1 MMNCPHCGKLT
12 DPKLENCLHCG
23 GPARLKAPREGK
35 ARGLPAHQCPNCR
48 SSVQE
53 GDIICVRCGT
63 NLLTGQRISEE
74 QTRERR
80 APRRPWAK
88 IAIGAM
94 LALAA
99 VAALGYAAY
108 YVTQDPLSEA
118 IRLSQNNNVLEAINV
133 LQRHVAANPRRADA
147 QALLGRLHYQAQQ
160 YGKAAEALS
169 EAARLQPENQ
179 DLALMAAAAAAR
191 LPGEEG
197 RARLTA
203 LLREQAA
210 SQQVNA
216 QTLYLLALT
225 LGAGGDY
232 AGQAETLGKILE
244 ADPNH
249 AQARRDLGIALAMQ
263 GDFEGAEREIRAALQ
278 NHPGDADAVA
288 VLGLLPRDD
297 ATTAEQIALLE
308 SALQSGA
315 HAAPAIRAR
324 MGLIRMQEGDFAGAL
339 PFFRDAREDP
349 SSNGAFF
356 YALCLQQSNLD
367 TEALAEYDRIV
378 TAGSPYAGEASVQ
391 MALIFLSQGNLQRA
405 LDATRRAAQLGAATA
420 RMYTVQGR
428 IHLLENNINEAQ
440 QAFRNALQ
448 ADPQYPAAHLEN
460 GLILVGRGM
469 MTEGLRE
476 LERYL
481 ELAGD
486 DDVQGRRAE
495 IELLVA
501 QLRQTAGTDARGA
514 AQAATARTAQEAVGL

>member
-1 MMNCPHCGKLT
+1 MNCPHCGKLT

-23 GPARLKAPREGK
+23 GPVRVKAPREGA
-35 ARGLPAHQCPNCR
+35 ARGLAAHQCPNCK
-48 SSVQE
+48 SPVQE

-80 APRRPWAK
+80 APRRPWAR
-88 IAIGAM
+88 IAIGVM
-94 LALAA
+94 LATAA
-99 VAALGYAAY
+99 VAALGYALY
-108 YVTQDPLSEA
+108 YLSQDPVSEA

-133 LQRHVAANPRRADA
+133 LQRHVAANPRRAEA

-160 YGKAAEALS
+160 FGKAAEALS
-169 EAARLQPENQ
+169 EAARLQPDEG
-179 DLALMAAAAAAR
+179 DWALMAAAAAAR
-191 LPGEEG
+191 LPGDEG

-203 LLREQAA
+203 LLREMSASRQA
-210 SQQVNA
+210 NA
-216 QTLYLLALT
+216 QTLHLLALT

-232 AGQAETLGKILE
+232 AGQAETLRKILE
-244 ADPNH
+244 MDPNH

-278 NHPGDADAVA
+278 IHSEEADAVA
-288 VLGLLPRDD
+288 VLGLLPQDD
-297 ATTAEQIALLE
+297 ATTAEKVALLE
-308 SALQSGA
+308 RALQSGVRVE
-315 HAAPAIRAR
+315 PAIRAR
-324 MGLIRMQEGDFAGAL
+324 LGLFRIQEGDFAGAL
-339 PFFRDAREDP
+339 PLFRDAKADP
-349 SSNGAFF
+349 ASDGAFF

-367 TEALAEYDRIV
+367 TEALSEYDRIV
-378 TAGSPYAGEASVQ
+378 TAGGPHAGEASIQ
-391 MALIFLSQGNLQRA
+391 MALIFLNQGNLQRA
-405 LDATRRAAQLGAATA
+405 LETTRRAAQLGAATA

-460 GLILVGRGM
+460 GLMLVGRGM

-495 IELLVA
+495 IELLVT
-501 QLRQTAGTDARGA
+501 QLRQTAGTDTRDA
-514 AQAATARTAQEAVGL
+514 AQAATTRAAQEAVGL

>member
-23 GPARLKAPREGK
+23 GPVRVKAPREGA
-35 ARGLPAHQCPNCR
+35 ARGLAAHQCPNCK

-80 APRRPWAK
+80 APWRPWAR
-88 IAIGAM
+88 IAIGVM
-94 LALAA
+94 LATAA
-99 VAALGYAAY
+99 VAALGYTLY
-108 YVTQDPLSEA
+108 YLSQDPVSEA

-133 LQRHVAANPRRADA
+133 LQRHVAANPRRAEA

-160 YGKAAEALS
+160 FDKAAEALS
-169 EAARLQPENQ
+169 EAARLQPDER
-179 DLALMAAAAAAR
+179 DWALMAAAAAAR
-191 LPGEEG
+191 LPGDEG

-203 LLREQAA
+203 LLREMLASRQA
-210 SQQVNA
+210 NA
-216 QTLYLLALT
+216 QTLHLLALT

-232 AGQAETLGKILE
+232 AGQAETLRKILE
-244 ADPNH
+244 MDPND

-278 NHPGDADAVA
+278 LHSEEADAVA
-288 VLGLLPRDD
+288 VLGLLPQGD
-297 ATTAEQIALLE
+297 ATTAEKVALLE
-308 SALQSGA
+308 RALQSGVRVE
-315 HAAPAIRAR
+315 PAIRAR
-324 MGLIRMQEGDFAGAL
+324 LGLFRIQEGDFAGAL
-339 PFFRDAREDP
+339 PLFRDAKADP
-349 SSNGAFF
+349 ASDGAFF

-367 TEALAEYDRIV
+367 TEALSEYDRIV
-378 TAGSPYAGEASVQ
+378 TAGGPHAGEASIQ
-391 MALIFLSQGNLQRA
+391 MALIFLNQGNLQRA
-405 LDATRRAAQLGAATA
+405 LETTRRAAQLGAATA

-460 GLILVGRGM
+460 GLMLVGRGM

-495 IELLVA
+495 IELLVT
-501 QLRQTAGTDARGA
+501 QLRQTAGTDTRDA
-514 AQAATARTAQEAVGL
+514 AQAATTRAAQEAVGR